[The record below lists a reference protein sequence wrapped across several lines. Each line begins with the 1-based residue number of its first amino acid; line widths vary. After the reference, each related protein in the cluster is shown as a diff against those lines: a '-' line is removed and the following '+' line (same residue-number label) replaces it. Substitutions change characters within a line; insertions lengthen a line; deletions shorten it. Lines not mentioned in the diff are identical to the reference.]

1 MKEKEARVEQLKG
14 ELSDIT
20 SHFEENWKVI
30 QEKDRVIKSLKAELQ
45 GILGEQERSNSQA
58 GNHGDSF
65 AQWSVRLTELE
76 DRDALICSNL
86 HDLRNQVNKIQFET
100 NKMKENPPS
109 EVRLAIEDEVDRLT
123 AEREAS
129 KERINEVRKLTDMIH
144 DEGTK
149 EMQAVETD
157 LETEKQQKLQ
167 ELQMMLQKKDALI
180 QSIHNV
186 EEELSQC
193 VTHLNNECQTIRMS
207 MVPSDSEMDEIQKLE
222 TEHKALQK
230 EVQDLEDAIVR
241 NRKSE
246 VEKQDM
252 IKAIEKRLAERQE
265 TNEHE
270 MQEVDVLMK
279 KEEQALSHMRA
290 KLDAQLT
297 KNEQAEEA
305 FQKQQNKLKDGVDV
319 EETVDRLKNELEDEF
334 VVKTKDEMM
343 RKAAAKK
350 ELKEKVESIKRI
362 NASFGPITLQ
372 IQKMN
377 EEIKKR
383 AVYAKK
389 KDKKSKAIAVV
400 IGELEGEFDAL
411 QQINE
416 REKSPEAIAA
426 AENKEKQRQLAEAQY
441 IAYLKKEYQRIK
453 DLDQRNREEMHRLE
467 TESSLLSD
475 HKIELEKQ
483 NHALI
488 KYLIPYEKIRNYYM
502 THRSLW
508 HKPKLKPAKPAP
520 ATAAP
525 PSSAPARVLLE
536 CGNVS
541 IQAS

>member
-1 MKEKEARVEQLKG
+1 M
-14 ELSDIT
+14 
-20 SHFEENWKVI
+20 
-30 QEKDRVIKSLKAELQ
+30 
-45 GILGEQERSNSQA
+45 
-58 GNHGDSF
+58 
-65 AQWSVRLTELE
+65 
-76 DRDALICSNL
+76 
-86 HDLRNQVNKIQFET
+86 
-100 NKMKENPPS
+100 
-109 EVRLAIEDEVDRLT
+109 
-123 AEREAS
+123 
-129 KERINEVRKLTDMIH
+129 
-144 DEGTK
+144 
-149 EMQAVETD
+149 
-157 LETEKQQKLQ
+157 
-167 ELQMMLQKKDALI
+167 
-180 QSIHNV
+180 
-186 EEELSQC
+186 
-193 VTHLNNECQTIRMS
+193 
-207 MVPSDSEMDEIQKLE
+207 
-222 TEHKALQK
+222 
-230 EVQDLEDAIVR
+230 
-241 NRKSE
+241 
-246 VEKQDM
+246 
-252 IKAIEKRLAERQE
+252 
-265 TNEHE
+265 
-270 MQEVDVLMK
+270 
-279 KEEQALSHMRA
+279 
-290 KLDAQLT
+290 
-297 KNEQAEEA
+297 
-305 FQKQQNKLKDGVDV
+305 
-319 EETVDRLKNELEDEF
+319 DRLKNELEDEF

-400 IGELEGEFDAL
+400 IGELEGELDAL

-508 HKPKLKPAKPAP
+508 HQPKLKPA
-520 ATAAP
+520 
-525 PSSAPARVLLE
+525 
-536 CGNVS
+536 
-541 IQAS
+541 